1 MTLIRNRYLLSS
13 ERNTIVLIVQ
23 RAIRALPEP
32 SAYPAI
38 RSSSMRTND
47 PPLYDNSLTG
57 ILARLT
63 HGILQDANERAQ
75 KDSGASSSAF
85 PNAVSRPRGWLDR
98 LDTWF
103 WKQEMKSREAFLAQS
118 TDIFDLEQRMRR
130 LERAR
135 D

>member
-1 MTLIRNRYLLSS
+1 
-13 ERNTIVLIVQ
+13 
-23 RAIRALPEP
+23 
-32 SAYPAI
+32 
-38 RSSSMRTND
+38 MRTND

-63 HGILQDANERAQ
+63 HGILQDANERAR
-75 KDSGASSSAF
+75 KDSAAPASAF
-85 PNAVSRPRGWLDR
+85 ADTVSKRRRWLDR

-103 WKQEMKSREAFLAQS
+103 WKQEMKSREAFLARS

-130 LERAR
+130 LERGR

>member
-1 MTLIRNRYLLSS
+1 
-13 ERNTIVLIVQ
+13 
-23 RAIRALPEP
+23 
-32 SAYPAI
+32 
-38 RSSSMRTND
+38 MRTND

-75 KDSGASSSAF
+75 QDSAAPSSACA
-85 PNAVSRPRGWLDR
+85 NTVARPRGWLDR

-130 LERAR
+130 LERGR

>member
-1 MTLIRNRYLLSS
+1 
-13 ERNTIVLIVQ
+13 
-23 RAIRALPEP
+23 
-32 SAYPAI
+32 
-38 RSSSMRTND
+38 MRTND

-63 HGILQDANERAQ
+63 HGILQDASERAQ
-75 KDSGASSSAF
+75 KDSAA
-85 PNAVSRPRGWLDR
+85 PATTVSKHRGWLDR

-103 WKQEMKSREAFLAQS
+103 WKREMKSREAFLAKS

-130 LERAR
+130 LERGR

>member
-1 MTLIRNRYLLSS
+1 MRNY
-13 ERNTIVLIVQ
+13 
-23 RAIRALPEP
+23 
-32 SAYPAI
+32 
-38 RSSSMRTND
+38 D

-75 KDSGASSSAF
+75 KDNAAPASGFDST
-85 PNAVSRPRGWLDR
+85 VSRPRGWFDR

-103 WKQEMKSREAFLAQS
+103 WKQEMKSREAFLARS

-130 LERAR
+130 LERGR

>member
-1 MTLIRNRYLLSS
+1 
-13 ERNTIVLIVQ
+13 
-23 RAIRALPEP
+23 
-32 SAYPAI
+32 
-38 RSSSMRTND
+38 MRTND

-63 HGILQDANERAQ
+63 HGILQDASERARQ
-75 KDSGASSSAF
+75 DSAAPASACA
-85 PNAVSRPRGWLDR
+85 NTVSKPRGWLDR

-103 WKQEMKSREAFLAQS
+103 WKQEMKSREAFLAKS

-130 LERAR
+130 LERGR

>member
-1 MTLIRNRYLLSS
+1 
-13 ERNTIVLIVQ
+13 
-23 RAIRALPEP
+23 
-32 SAYPAI
+32 
-38 RSSSMRTND
+38 MRTND

-63 HGILQDANERAQ
+63 HGILQDATERAQ
-75 KDSGASSSAF
+75 QDSAAAASACA
-85 PNAVSRPRGWLDR
+85 NTVSQPRRWLDR

-103 WKQEMKSREAFLAQS
+103 WKQEMKSREAFLARS

-130 LERAR
+130 LERGR

>member
-1 MTLIRNRYLLSS
+1 
-13 ERNTIVLIVQ
+13 
-23 RAIRALPEP
+23 
-32 SAYPAI
+32 
-38 RSSSMRTND
+38 MRTND

-75 KDSGASSSAF
+75 KDSASPSSACA
-85 PNAVSRPRGWLDR
+85 NTVARPRGWLDR

-130 LERAR
+130 LERGR